1 MTIPEQFLE
10 EEFKLLEDDE
20 HEDEDASEN
29 NENDEFELLTDH
41 EALSSWA
48 VIIVWSNFTL
58 QEKLKLL
65 NWKIEITKFIVIPY
79 MSPLPPPPST
89 PRI

>member
-41 EALSSWA
+41 EAL
-48 VIIVWSNFTL
+48 VL
-58 QEKLKLL
+58 EQ
-65 NWKIEITKFIVIPY
+65 
-79 MSPLPPPPST
+79 
-89 PRI
+89 

>member
-29 NENDEFELLTDH
+29 NENNEFDLLTDQ
-41 EALSSWA
+41 EARSS
-48 VIIVWSNFTL
+48 
-58 QEKLKLL
+58 
-65 NWKIEITKFIVIPY
+65 
-79 MSPLPPPPST
+79 
-89 PRI
+89 